1 MSSGSDPAPQ
11 PVAALLL
18 EVEGMKCGGCVRAVE
33 QRLLAQPGV
42 HQASVSLLN
51 RTAWVGLDPALVA
64 TAEADPADGLIQAL
78 AAMGYAAHRRD
89 DQSANTPADRLKQHT
104 WWQQWRQLM
113 VALLLLLVSAAG
125 HLAEMGQLPLP
136 WLAEIRVHA
145 LVATLEIG
153 RASWER
159 V

>member
-51 RTAWVGLDPALVA
+51 RTAWVGLDPALPA

-78 AAMGYAAHRRD
+78 AAMG
-89 DQSANTPADRLKQHT
+89 
-104 WWQQWRQLM
+104 
-113 VALLLLLVSAAG
+113 
-125 HLAEMGQLPLP
+125 
-136 WLAEIRVHA
+136 
-145 LVATLEIG
+145 
-153 RASWER
+153 
-159 V
+159 